1 MNYGFLLVVTALGA
15 FFAVLG
21 FIAIRFER
29 RAAARAPRAQKP
41 PEPPC

>member
-1 MNYGFLLVVTALGA
+1 MNYGFLLVVAALGA

-29 RAAARAPRAQKP
+29 RAAVRAQKP